1 MLVRAHRLRIAA
13 VLVVAAMLL
22 LPLGITPAASDEPT
36 DVDVFVIVVDGLEPE
51 DVTAE
56 LTPNLAGLIAA
67 DDARTYERALANM
80 ITETNANHVAMV
92 TGAYSGTSGA
102 VANGFFDQTT
112 GEEVAL
118 ERPSLNFSETLFD
131 VMDEHPELKSA
142 AVMGKAKLR
151 DLFDCTRDEGTGE
164 CGPSDDNPEGREIDH
179 VRPDVLAGSVEL
191 GPDFDPEEALF
202 GHDAA
207 AEPASGSGYT
217 LDARVMDIV
226 LDLAAEPDDP
236 DFTFVNLGGVDGMQH
251 LFGAKSPEGRVA
263 VLEADRNIG
272 RLVDHLQ
279 SSGEWERSV
288 VFVTADHSFEDTGD
302 PVGTTSIPTG
312 VPGPDVAHANPVT
325 PQLTG
330 SIIALDELLGACD
343 NGVPFHAA
351 SHAGSA
357 SVYITEDGYDPYGG
371 DALSPAAKACLVEL
385 HDRALDHDGVTG
397 AVYRRPVEGGHDHM
411 RLERD
416 DWKLADSPRI
426 GDLVLTSD
434 AGHAFVPTRASA
446 DSVVSGTH
454 GGPGARPIPFVIAS
468 GSSELS
474 TGTDSGTTARP
485 VHIAPTVAW
494 LLGIESPA
502 DAEVPHLNTGPPPG
516 KAFSGRPGGD

>member
-1 MLVRAHRLRIAA
+1 MLVRTRRPRLAA
-13 VLVVAAMLL
+13 LVVAAVLL
-22 LPLGITPAASDEPT
+22 LPLGIAPAASDEPA

-51 DVTAE
+51 DVTPA
-56 LTPNLAGLIAA
+56 LTPNLAGLLDAGE
-67 DDARTYERALANM
+67 ARTYDGALANM

-92 TGAYSGTSGA
+92 TGAYGGASGA
-102 VANGFFDQTT
+102 VANGFFDQTS

-118 ERPSLNFSETLFD
+118 ERPSLNLSQTLFD
-131 VMDEHPELKSA
+131 VMDAHEDLRSA
-142 AVMGKAKLR
+142 VVMGKAKLR
-151 DLFDCTRDEGTGE
+151 ALFDCTRDEGTGE

-226 LDLAAEPDDP
+226 LDLEAEPDDP

-302 PVGTTSIPTG
+302 PVGTTSTPTD

-330 SIIALDELLGACD
+330 SIIALDELLGTCD

-357 SVYITEDGYDPYGG
+357 SVYITEDGYDPYDGG
-371 DALSPAAKACLVEL
+371 TLSSEAEACLAEL
-385 HDRALDHDGVTG
+385 HDRALERDGVTG
-397 AVYRRPVEGGHDHM
+397 AFYRDEGSDDPM
-411 RLERD
+411 PD
-416 DWKLADSPRI
+416 DWNLSGSPRI
-426 GDLVLTSD
+426 GELVLTAD
-434 AGHAFVPTRASA
+434 ADHAFVPTRAAA

-454 GGPGARPIPFVIAS
+454 GGPGARPIPFLVAS
-468 GSSELS
+468 GSTHLNA
-474 TGTDSGTTARP
+474 GTDAETTAEP
-485 VHIAPTVAW
+485 VHAAPTVAW
-494 LLGIESPA
+494 LLGI
-502 DAEVPHLNTGPPPG
+502 AEPEDTAVPRLEG
-516 KAFSGRPGGD
+516 AFSERPG